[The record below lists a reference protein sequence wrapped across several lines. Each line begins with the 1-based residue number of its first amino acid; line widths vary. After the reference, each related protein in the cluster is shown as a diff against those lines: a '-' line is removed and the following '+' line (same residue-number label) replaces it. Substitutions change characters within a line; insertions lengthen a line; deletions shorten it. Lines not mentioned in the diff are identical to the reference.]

1 VLPTDL
7 TVAAVVPRDGHYL
20 IVEERASGV
29 VVVTQPGGHIEAGES
44 PEQAVIRE
52 TLEETRCTVEVDAL
66 LGVYLWIHPQTR
78 QQFLRIVYVA
88 TLVGENPALDLDD
101 GIYAVH
107 WYTLEDLMKRRK
119 SLRSPIVIRCL
130 EDHAAGRRKPQ
141 SLLAGMLPV
150 HQNVDRVLANASLV

>member
-1 VLPTDL
+1 MLPTDL
-7 TVAAVVPRDGHYL
+7 TVAAVVPKDGRYL

-29 VVVTQPGGHIEAGES
+29 VVLTQPGGHIETGES

-52 TLEETRCTVEVDAL
+52 TLEETRCRVEVDGL

-88 TLVGENPALDLDD
+88 SFVSEDAALDLDD

-107 WYTLEDLMKRRK
+107 WYSLEDLRRRGK

-130 EDHAAGRRKPQ
+130 EDHTAGRRKPK
-141 SLLAGMLPV
+141 SLLASMLPV
-150 HQNVDRVLANASLV
+150 HQNVDRVLASASLV

>member
-7 TVAAVVPRDGHYL
+7 TVAAVVPKDGRYL
-20 IVEERASGV
+20 MVEERASGV
-29 VVVTQPGGHIEAGES
+29 VVVAQPGGHIEAGES

-52 TLEETRCTVEVDAL
+52 TLEETRCTVEVDGL

-88 TLVGENPALDLDD
+88 SFVGEDPALDLDD

-107 WYTLEDLMKRRK
+107 WYTLDDLKRHRK
-119 SLRSPIVIRCL
+119 SLRSPVVIRCL
-130 EDHAAGRRKPQ
+130 DDYAAGRREPK

-150 HQNVDRVLANASLV
+150 HQNVGRVLASASLV